1 MTVFGVGCLAVW
13 LVAVGGMWGQKSG
26 ICKLESESTPMVY

>member
-1 MTVFGVGCLAVW
+1 MTVVGVGCLGVW
-13 LVAVGGMWGQKSG
+13 LAVGGMWGQKSG